1 MDVVQ
6 KNTVISIP
14 CQTFSQNRNIKDL
27 MGGIEIEMLTNFSR
41 KIRKDEAT
49 GKAQVIYKKTV
60 MKKKTTEMECDILHW
75 IFVPKNRAVW
85 HNPLH
90 GVTKFRFPCKVE

>member
-1 MDVVQ
+1 
-6 KNTVISIP
+6 
-14 CQTFSQNRNIKDL
+14 
-27 MGGIEIEMLTNFSR
+27 
-41 KIRKDEAT
+41 
-49 GKAQVIYKKTV
+49 

-90 GVTKFRFPCKVE
+90 GVTKFRFPCKVEWTSVPQIHLSENVKFAQLLRESARASSVALRETKGI